1 MARQWTEGQAFDEF
15 ALDRKTVFA
24 VTRCLEIVS
33 EASRRLPQA
42 LRDRHKELP
51 WREIMDAGNVY
62 RHRYDN
68 VEEQM
73 VWDTVHRDLPPVLTV
88 VESELADL
96 SGAQPASDAK
106 S

>member
-1 MARQWTEGQAFDEF
+1 MARQWTAGQTFDEF

-42 LRDRHKELP
+42 LRDRHPELP

-68 VEEQM
+68 VEEQI
-73 VWDTVHRDLPPVLTV
+73 VWDTVYRDLPPMLTV
-88 VESELADL
+88 VESELANL
-96 SGAQPASDAK
+96 SGAQPASDPK
-106 S
+106 P